1 MTQFYGATDNSA
13 FTYRPRAQRAAGCN
27 IGAFDT
33 IIDILTQSSSFSR
46 TSSGGRWGGT
56 LSALCMCFC
65 DTSHQDQSSN
75 SAQEFKDSSENRR
88 LLSVSSTGTTLHFE
102 QPEWARK
109 HNTPTYAPF
118 NGPAPYDAPTSP
130 CTATTRTPCTATATA
145 TDTTNPIDTATTN
158 PIDTVTTNAID
169 TINAGA
175 ADPATPPPLGIEKNV
190 PVFSRRCVS
199 LNACCKRRYLTF
211 SKRRGVFLAAGVNPS
226 TAGNVACDETF
237 ESSLSDPSSYFSE
250 KPIHVPYH
258 YGADMRFNNSASS
271 VDYDSLYTEQ
281 IPLRRVR
288 KSRLSRSK
296 IQQIASH
303 PLPDFLDEL
312 AVTNKTGV
320 WLILISAQDS
330 DTDERSAPS
339 STDILDI
346 WDDTNISQYSKV
358 RQTTYTE
365 TSTGATCAYC
375 QVLSTNQG
383 PHPEKSRFF

>member
-1 MTQFYGATDNSA
+1 MTQFYGATDNSP
-13 FTYRPRAQRAAGCN
+13 FTYRPRGRRAAGRN
-27 IGAFDT
+27 VGAFDA
-33 IIDILTQSSSFSR
+33 IFDILTQSSSFSR
-46 TSSGGRWGGT
+46 TSSGGCWGGT
-56 LSALCMCFC
+56 LSVLCMCFC
-65 DTSHQDQSSN
+65 DTSHQESSN
-75 SAQEFKDSSENRR
+75 FAQEFKDSSENRR

-118 NGPAPYDAPTSP
+118 NGPAPYDAPTPCTTTTRTP
-130 CTATTRTPCTATATA
+130 CTATTTPCTATATA
-145 TDTTNPIDTATTN
+145 TATATTN
-158 PIDTVTTNAID
+158 PID

-175 ADPATPPPLGIEKNV
+175 ADRATPPPLGIEKNV

-199 LNACCKRRYLTF
+199 LNACCKRRDLTF
-211 SKRRGVFLAAGVNPS
+211 SKRRGVSLAAGDV
-226 TAGNVACDETF
+226 TCDETF

-250 KPIHVPYH
+250 IPIHVPYH

-271 VDYDSLYTEQ
+271 ADYGSLYTEQ

-320 WLILISAQDS
+320 WLILISVQDS
-330 DTDERSAPS
+330 DTNESSAPS

-383 PHPEKSRFF
+383 LHPEKSRFF